1 VESLGEF
8 LQRERQLRQ
17 ISLDEVAE
25 STKISRRHL
34 EAIEEGRYGSLPG
47 EAFVRGFIR
56 SYVKYMGLDPEEVM
70 LMYHEARPT
79 RDVSVTHTV
88 RTSPKR
94 RPLPARSLPWF
105 LLAGLVVMGIAL
117 FSTVTLLKMSSR
129 FLPGFPSHA
138 DVAASSNVAPPLIL
152 SATADSDTWLFV
164 TIDGK
169 EPQDV
174 LLRAGQS
181 VQWRGN
187 ERFMLSLGNARA
199 TRLKLN
205 GRELTIP
212 LGPQNILRHY
222 AVSRDMLNGSMQ
234 PSAMSAQQEK
244 GKP

>member
-1 VESLGEF
+1 METLGEF

-56 SYVKYMGLDPEEVM
+56 SYVKYMGLDPEEAM
-70 LMYHEARPT
+70 LMYHGARPT

-88 RTSPKR
+88 RTPPKR
-94 RPLPARSLPWF
+94 NLSPARPLLWF
-105 LLAGLVVMGIAL
+105 LLVGLVVMGVAL
-117 FSTVTLLKMSSR
+117 FSTVTLLKKSSR
-129 FLPGFPSHA
+129 FLPGFLFHT
-138 DVAASSNVAPPLIL
+138 DVAASPKVAPPLML

-169 EPQDV
+169 EQQDV
-174 LLRAGQS
+174 LLRVGQS

-187 ERFMLSLGNARA
+187 DRFMLSIGNARA

-205 GRELTIP
+205 GRELTVP

-222 AVSRDMLNGSMQ
+222 VVSRDMLHEDMHRRD
-234 PSAMSAQQEK
+234 P
-244 GKP
+244 